1 MRRKLR
7 PSVRSASCR
16 LGPSPE
22 RPKEPRRLPK
32 SIALL
37 AAAVL
42 LLTFA
47 PSASASIQFDSQ
59 FGGLSDGSF
68 RVPRGIATDS
78 SGNVYVADSGNNRIQ
93 KFDSSGSFL
102 AKWGSFGSGDGQ
114 FNGPQGIAT
123 DSSGNVYVADS
134 ANSRI
139 QKFDS
144 SGSFLAKW
152 GSFGS
157 GDGQFNSP
165 RGIATDS
172 SGNVYVAD
180 SANSRIQ
187 KFDSSGSFQ
196 STWGWGVLDGSSA
209 FQICTSSCQAGL
221 GGSGDGQFNVP
232 ERLAT
237 DPSGNIY
244 VADHNSN
251 RIQKFDSSGNFLR
264 MWGWGVDDGSNAFQ
278 ICTSA
283 CQI

>member
-78 SGNVYVADSGNNRIQ
+78 SGNVYVADSGNN
-93 KFDSSGSFL
+93 
-102 AKWGSFGSGDGQ
+102 
-114 FNGPQGIAT
+114 
-123 DSSGNVYVADS
+123 
-134 ANSRI
+134 RI